1 MDSRSLWRRGRELES
16 SGRLLDAIDAYRESL
31 SGDDS
36 QADKWNDLGNA
47 LANAAMLPEAHEAYR
62 EALKRNPAYHQVE
75 SNLLINLHYDPSI
88 SPGEMF
94 AAHRAWAQRHAAA
107 ITAHPPQRRSLGP
120 SDRIRAG
127 FMSPALRAGPTAAY
141 LAPLL
146 EHLDGSRFV
155 TFCYRTAGSEDAVTA
170 RLRSASYAWRDCLTD
185 DDAALDA
192 RIRADRLDILVD
204 LAGHTPGGRLLV
216 LARKPAPVIATWLDY
231 FDTTGLDA
239 VDYLVGDPVST
250 PPGGPQRFSEKVI
263 LIDPCRFCYSPPGY
277 APEVAPAPVLRNG
290 YVTFGSFNRLSKLAP
305 PVVALWAKV
314 LAAVP
319 GSRLIL
325 KNGAFADER
334 MRERVA
340 SLFAG
345 EGIAP
350 ERVTTRGHSPHPQML
365 AEYGDIDIAL
375 DPFPFNGGLTTC
387 EALWMGVPVIAIA
400 GTSMIARQGAALLGT
415 AGMGHCVASGAEQ
428 FVARACEM
436 AGAKEA
442 RVRER
447 AQLRQAIARSPL
459 VDGRRFASTFG
470 RALEAMARQPAG
482 ASADFPRL
490 AES

>member
-1 MDSRSLWRRGRELES
+1 MDSRMLWRQGRELQAA
-16 SGRLLDAIDAYRESL
+16 GRLLDAIDAYRASL
-31 SGDDS
+31 ASDDS

-47 LANAAMLPEAHEAYR
+47 LANAAMLPEAHDAYR

-88 SPGEMF
+88 IPEEMF
-94 AAHRAWAQRHAAA
+94 AAHRAWAARHASGIVAN
-107 ITAHPPQRRSLGP
+107 PPARRTLGP
-120 SDRIRAG
+120 SDRIRVG
-127 FMSPALRAGPTAAY
+127 FMSPALRSGPTGAY

-146 EHLDGSRFV
+146 EHLDPARFV
-155 TFCYRTAGSEDAVTA
+155 TFCYRTAGSEDETTA
-170 RLRSASYAWRDCLTD
+170 RLKRAAYAWRDCIAD

-192 RIRADRLDILVD
+192 RIRGDRLDILVD

-250 PPGGPQRFSEKVI
+250 PAGGRQKFSEKVV
-263 LIDPCRFCYSPPGY
+263 LLDPCRFCYAPPPY
-277 APEVAPAPVLRNG
+277 APEVAPAPLLRNG

-305 PVVALWAKV
+305 PVIALWAKV

-325 KNGAFADER
+325 KNGALADER

-340 SLFAG
+340 ALFAS
-345 EGIAP
+345 EGIGE
-350 ERVTTRGHSPHPQML
+350 ERLTMRSHSPHAQML

-387 EALWMGVPVIAIA
+387 EALWMGVPVLCVT
-400 GTSMIARQGAALLGT
+400 GTSMIARQGDSLLGAASMGQWA
-415 AGMGHCVASGAEQ
+415 AGNPVAAVEK
-428 FVARACEM
+428 ARQM
-436 AGAKEA
+436 AGAKERLVEA
-442 RVRER
+442 RG
-447 AQLRQAIARSPL
+447 QQRQALARSAL
-459 VDGRRFASTFG
+459 VDGRRFAHAFG
-470 RALEAMARQPAG
+470 RILEGMA
-482 ASADFPRL
+482 
-490 AES
+490 